1 MRKHCRVEPLKWA
14 ACVVFRHWLPI
25 SSSRAC
31 KVGGS
36 AELAQQ
42 NFSTAGHAHRFV
54 CAPSGPCPARVCKP
68 SRSLRR
74 RGAACL
80 SARACVPR
88 RSRQTVP
95 YLFERWGQI
104 IPLPKSART
113 TFEPMHASRG
123 VRIKLFCVCLNVGG
137 KSVRFQNHPEPLSSL
152 FQLQRFSL
160 GFGNFSPSTFN
171 ASASAGSR
179 SVGATI

>member
-1 MRKHCRVEPLKWA
+1 MRSREKSSRGSDSPRRPTRSDLRSFIASAVGRLRNSPERTFQRLGTQTDVRKHCRVEPLKWA
-14 ACVVFRHWLPI
+14 ASVVFRHWLPI

-36 AELAQQ
+36 ADLAQQ
-42 NFSTAGHAHRFV
+42 NFSTAGHAHRFA

-88 RSRQTVP
+88 RSHKP
-95 YLFERWGQI
+95 F
-104 IPLPKSART
+104 
-113 TFEPMHASRG
+113 
-123 VRIKLFCVCLNVGG
+123 
-137 KSVRFQNHPEPLSSL
+137 
-152 FQLQRFSL
+152 
-160 GFGNFSPSTFN
+160 
-171 ASASAGSR
+171 
-179 SVGATI
+179 